1 MAKVLI
7 VEDDRVIAEGMA
19 RHLSSAGFDPVVV
32 GKGEQ
37 GLARLRFER
46 PDVVV
51 LDLMLPELDGWRLI
65 EQARSEGIGTPIVV
79 VSARG
84 TEHDRVHALDLGA
97 DDYLVKPFSMKELV
111 ARVRAAARR
120 GTRPAERQ
128 TGDEIVLAEL

>member
-7 VEDDRVIAEGMA
+7 VEDDSVIAEGMA
-19 RHLSSAGFDPVVV
+19 RHLASAGFDPVVV

-51 LDLMLPELDGWRLI
+51 LDLMLPERDGWSVI
-65 EQARSEGIGTPIVV
+65 QEARSEGIATPIVV

-84 TEHDRVHALDLGA
+84 TEHDRVANPVRPQPLDRLHERGQVRVVADQARALLDDRIDGA
-97 DDYLVKPFSMKELV
+97 
-111 ARVRAAARR
+111 
-120 GTRPAERQ
+120 GTLRLR
-128 TGDEIVLAEL
+128 